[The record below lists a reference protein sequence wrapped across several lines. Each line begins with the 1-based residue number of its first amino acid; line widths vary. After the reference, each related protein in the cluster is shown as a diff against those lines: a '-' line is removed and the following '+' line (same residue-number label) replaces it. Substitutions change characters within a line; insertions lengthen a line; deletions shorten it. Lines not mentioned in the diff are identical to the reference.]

1 MRLQSYIFCLLVLTL
16 TACSSSSTS
25 TSTKAS
31 SNSNK
36 GGYYLDDGPP
46 QTSIDLTKVK
56 DAVPRSEPLSA
67 TGNKPYVV
75 FGKTYVPL
83 KSNKGF
89 RQKATAS
96 WYGKKFHGKRTSSGE
111 TYDMYKMTA
120 AHTVLPI
127 PSYAQVTNLNNGRS
141 IIVKVNDRGPFKHNR
156 VIDLSYAAAL
166 KLDVVRSGTGQVE
179 IIAIGENTP
188 TSQKESV
195 VSAEA
200 QAFIQ
205 LGAYS
210 NQDTAYRL
218 QQRLQSDGYPDVAV
232 NRVVQRGLNLYRVR
246 LGPLEKAGD
255 VDFLLADLHHAG
267 YNDAHIIIET
277 TK

>member
-1 MRLQSYIFCLLVLTL
+1 MNLQSVTCCVLIL
-16 TACSSSSTS
+16 MLAACSSSCTS
-25 TSTKAS
+25 TSTRPSTNS
-31 SNSNK
+31 SR

-46 QTSIDLTKVK
+46 KDSVDLAKVK

-75 FGKTYVPL
+75 FGKRYVPL

-89 RQKATAS
+89 RQKGIAS

-111 TYDMYKMTA
+111 PYDMYKMTA

-127 PSYAQVTNLNNGRS
+127 PSYAKVKNLENGRS
-141 IIVKVNDRGPFKHNR
+141 VIVRVNDRGPFKHNR
-156 VIDLSYAAAL
+156 VMDLSYAAAL
-166 KLDVVRSGTGQVE
+166 KLDVVRSGTGRVE
-179 IIAIGENTP
+179 IISIGENIP
-188 TSQKESV
+188 ARQNISK
-195 VSAEA
+195 VSGEA

-218 QQRLQSDGYPDVAV
+218 QQRLQSDGYTDVAV
-232 NRVVQRGLNLYRVR
+232 NRIVQRGLNLYRVR

-255 VDFLLADLHHAG
+255 VDFMLADLHHAG

-277 TK
+277 TR

>member
-1 MRLQSYIFCLLVLTL
+1 LTL

-25 TSTKAS
+25 TGTKAS

-89 RQKATAS
+89 RQKGTAS

-246 LGPLEKAGD
+246 LGPLDKAGD

>member
-1 MRLQSYIFCLLVLTL
+1 MNLPSVTCCVLIL
-16 TACSSSSTS
+16 MLAACSSSCTS
-25 TSTKAS
+25 TSTRPSANS
-31 SNSNK
+31 SK

-46 QTSIDLTKVK
+46 KDSVDLAKVK

-75 FGKTYVPL
+75 FGKRYVPL

-89 RQKATAS
+89 RQKGTAS

-111 TYDMYKMTA
+111 PYDMYKMTA

-127 PSYAQVTNLNNGRS
+127 PSYAKVKNLENGRS
-141 IIVKVNDRGPFKHNR
+141 VIVRVNDRGPFKHNR
-156 VIDLSYAAAL
+156 VMDLSYAAAL
-166 KLDVVRSGTGQVE
+166 KLDVVRSGTGRVE
-179 IIAIGENTP
+179 IISIGENTP
-188 TSQKESV
+188 ARQNISEASG
-195 VSAEA
+195 EA

-210 NQDTAYRL
+210 NQDAAYRL
-218 QQRLQSDGYPDVAV
+218 QQRLQLDGYTDVAV
-232 NRVVQRGLNLYRVR
+232 NRIEQRGLNLYRVR

-255 VDFLLADLHHAG
+255 VDFMLADLHHAG

-277 TK
+277 TR